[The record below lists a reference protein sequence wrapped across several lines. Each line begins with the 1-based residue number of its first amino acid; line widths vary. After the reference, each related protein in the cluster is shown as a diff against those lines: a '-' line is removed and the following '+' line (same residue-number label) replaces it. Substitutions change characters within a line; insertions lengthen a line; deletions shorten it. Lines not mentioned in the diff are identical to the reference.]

1 MKKAIAFSVIITVIL
16 VLLVQAG
23 IQYAV
28 HGGWKP
34 RPEGMPTP
42 VPEGDGWIN
51 LLSAEEQGNWR
62 NIKDDEDIFEIAD
75 NMLHIYGKSLGILRY
90 AGYTGRTF
98 SDFELH
104 LEFKLAK
111 RTNSGVFLRAQEN
124 DPVYRGFE
132 IQVIEDHGKAPSYTS
147 CGSIYDVAT
156 PMFNMSRP
164 AGEWNSFDITA
175 RGHNIVVVMNG
186 WKVMDADLSKMTSLI
201 GKFKVPFAEL
211 PMDGLLA
218 LQDHGGEVWYRN
230 IYVKPLDA
238 PQEAPAAEVPSVVE

>member
-1 MKKAIAFSVIITVIL
+1 MKKTVFLAVIATLIVVFVIL
-16 VLLVQAG
+16 GITQFLLQG
-23 IQYAV
+23 K
-28 HGGWKP
+28 WKP
-34 RPEGMPTP
+34 RPEGTPTP
-42 VPEGDGWIN
+42 VPSGEGWIN
-51 LLSAEEQGNWR
+51 LLSAAEHANWR

-75 NMLHIYGKSLGILRY
+75 DMLHIYGNSLATLRY
-90 AGYTGRTF
+90 AGYTGRSF

-104 LEFKLAK
+104 LEFKLAQ

-132 IQVIEDHGKAPSYTS
+132 IQVLEDHGKAPSYTS

-175 RGHNIVVVMNG
+175 KGQNIVVVMNG
-186 WKVMDADLSKMTSLI
+186 WKVIDVDLSKMTNLI

-211 PMDGLLA
+211 PLDGLLA
-218 LQDHGGEVWYRN
+218 FQDHGGEAWYRN
-230 IYVKPLDA
+230 IYIRPLGA
-238 PQEAPAAEVPSVVE
+238 VEETPVTDTGESK